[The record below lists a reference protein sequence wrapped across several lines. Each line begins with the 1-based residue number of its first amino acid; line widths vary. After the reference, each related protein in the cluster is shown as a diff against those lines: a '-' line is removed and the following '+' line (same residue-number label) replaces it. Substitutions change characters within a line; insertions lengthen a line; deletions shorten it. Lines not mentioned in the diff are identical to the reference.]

1 MSKYT
6 EAKARAN
13 RKWDEANRANYWRA
27 TIVFPAE
34 EKAQVMAQAERA
46 GKSLSDYVRDL
57 IKADRASE
65 PTE

>member
-1 MSKYT
+1 MAKYT

-27 TIVFPAE
+27 TVVFPIE
-34 EKAQVMAQAERA
+34 EKAGVIARAEEL

-57 IKADRASE
+57 IKADMSE
-65 PTE
+65 